1 VSSAAAGPGHV
12 RGPSPEPETRRACP
26 GIVCPASS
34 ARHRLPGIVCPASSA
49 RHRLPDAAWAS
60 LQAKLRTIPHIWKA
74 DIAAL
79 RRFVEAVVYVLRAGV
94 AWEDLPERFGRPN
107 SVHRRFR
114 RWAREGIRDEL
125 FLDGIPT
132 DALETVML
140 ASSAC
145 KAQRHATGARG
156 GGEAALGRSRGGLTT
171 KIHAVVDGFGRPL
184 CFLPTPGQAADC
196 RQARALLEGLTFE
209 RLIGDRGYDTDELRD
224 WAEGLGAEGLG
235 AEGLGAEGLGAEG
248 LGAEGL
254 GAEGLGAEAAI
265 PAKRNRKVPMPHDRR
280 AYKGRHKVEDLFC
293 RIKGFGRIVL
303 RKCKT
308 SRSYAGF
315 VSLALTLINIQLC
328 P

>member
-1 VSSAAAGPGHV
+1 MP
-12 RGPSPEPETRRACP
+12 
-26 GIVCPASS
+26 
-34 ARHRLPGIVCPASSA
+34 

-60 LQAKLRTIPHIWKA
+60 LHAKLRTIPHIWKA
-74 DIAAL
+74 DVAAL
-79 RRFVEAVVYVLRAGV
+79 RRFVEAVVYILRAGV

-114 RWAREGIRDEL
+114 RWAREGIWDEL

-140 ASSAC
+140 DPSAC

-156 GGEAALGRSRGGLTT
+156 GGEEALGRSRGGLTT
-171 KIHAVVDGFGRPL
+171 KIHAVVDGLGRPL
-184 CFLPTPGQAADC
+184 CFLLTPGQAADC

-224 WAEGLGAEGLG
+224 WAEE
-235 AEGLGAEGLGAEG
+235 
-248 LGAEGL
+248 
-254 GAEGLGAEAAI
+254 LGAEAVI
-265 PAKRNRKVPMPHDRR
+265 PSKRNRKVSIPHDRR
-280 AYKGRHKVEDLFC
+280 AHKGRHKVENLFC
-293 RIKGFGRIVL
+293 RIKDFGRIVL

-315 VSLALTLINIQLC
+315 VSLAFALINIQLC